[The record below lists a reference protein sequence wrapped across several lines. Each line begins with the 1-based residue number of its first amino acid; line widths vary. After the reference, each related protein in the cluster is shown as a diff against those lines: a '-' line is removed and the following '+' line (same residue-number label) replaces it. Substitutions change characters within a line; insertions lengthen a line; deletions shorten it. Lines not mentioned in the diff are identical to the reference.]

1 MTHYSEKM
9 LKYNSKEKIMDNIL
23 KKEAEI
29 NILYQTLK
37 DLEVKKENNN
47 PSFDIFLNALNNNII
62 DEERLLSKLSIKE
75 LEEYQDKS
83 PRLRSKII
91 DIICLRTVPDKKY
104 IFLTNIFYSEN
115 ADIYLSFIDE
125 NINSNEQVRE
135 KLINSKYHYIK
146 LLSTFKEKELIKR
159 KMTTPK
165 SLYLSSLMYSQMK
178 NINIEEYTSLKD
190 LFASSQIKISLDKLV
205 SNPSEYIDRMDNQV
219 VFSSIIRSSLLMLN
233 EKIDK
238 KYGLIN
244 LLIDIYNQNKLF
256 HQIMGNNFTEDIK
269 MDKERHKILSLR
281 PY

>member
-62 DEERLLSKLSIKE
+62 DEERLLSKLSIEE

>member
-1 MTHYSEKM
+1 
-9 LKYNSKEKIMDNIL
+9 MDNIL